1 MSDRVLLKT
10 SLIIPA
16 WNAESTIK
24 DCLLSAIK
32 ANLPP
37 NEIIVVDDV
46 STDTT
51 VNIITKLIKEHS
63 SINLVKLDKNV
74 GPAAARDH
82 GAKIASGDIIFFTD
96 SDTLVLENTFVNC
109 LNTMKEYKAEAVS
122 GIYHPEPINKGPA
135 QLYKALF
142 FYYQF
147 ARHKKPF
154 AYETFNGQI
163 AAIKKEVYIKTGGYN
178 KDILWGMDNEN
189 EEFGRRIIKNNKL
202 LLDPLFQVKHNFPGF
217 KKLTK
222 TYFYRVSTWM
232 FIFMEDLKFESGGP
246 AALDSGLAA
255 LSVPIFLLFFLL
267 SLIFSK
273 FFLIFLLI
281 FFLIWMFGYL
291 NFFSFVYKSKASFLL
306 SAIILNIW
314 FSTVISFG
322 ALWGVLKWINGHR
335 IKKNN

>member
-1 MSDRVLLKT
+1 MTKT

-16 WNAESTIK
+16 WNAELTIE
-24 DCLLSAIK
+24 DCLLSAVK
-32 ANLPP
+32 ANIAP

-51 VNIITKLIKEHS
+51 VAIVNKLVKEYSIIKLI
-63 SINLVKLDKNV
+63 KLDKNV
-74 GPAAARDH
+74 GPAAARDY
-82 GAKIASGDIIFFTD
+82 GVKVASGDIIFFTD
-96 SDTLVLENTFVNC
+96 SDTLILEDTFVNC
-109 LNTMKEYKAEAVS
+109 LNTMTEYKADAVS
-122 GIYHPEPINKGPA
+122 GIYHPEPINKGAA

-163 AAIKKEVYIKTGGYN
+163 GAIKKDVYIKTGGYN
-178 KDILWGMDNEN
+178 KEILWGMDNEN
-189 EEFGRRIIKNNKL
+189 EEFGRRIIKNNTL
-202 LLDPLFQVKHNFPGF
+202 LLDPIFQVKHNFPGF
-217 KKLTK
+217 RKLTK

-232 FIFMEDLKFESGGP
+232 FVFMEDLKFESGGP
-246 AALDSGLAA
+246 AAIDSGLAA
-255 LSVPIFLLFFLL
+255 VSVPLFIFFLLL
-267 SLIFSK
+267 SLIISK
-273 FFLIFLLI
+273 VFLI
-281 FFLIWMFGYL
+281 FFLLFIAIWLFGYIK
-291 NFFSFVYKSKASFLL
+291 FFAFVYKSKAAFLF

-322 ALWGVLKWINGHR
+322 ALWGVLKWVNGHR

>member
-1 MSDRVLLKT
+1 MPKT

-16 WNAESTIK
+16 WNAELTIE

-32 ANLPP
+32 ANRSP
-37 NEIIVVDDV
+37 NEIIVVDDL
-46 STDTT
+46 STDNT
-51 VNIITKLIKEHS
+51 VNIINRLEKEHS
-63 SINLVKLDKNV
+63 SIKLLKLDNNI

-82 GAKIASGDIIFFTD
+82 GVKFASGDIIFFTD
-96 SDTLVLENTFVNC
+96 SDTLILNNTFENC
-109 LNTMKEYKAEAVS
+109 LNTIEKYKVDAVS
-122 GIYHPEPINKGPA
+122 GIYHPKPINKGAA

-147 ARHKKPF
+147 ARHKEPF
-154 AYETFNGQI
+154 RYETFNGQI

-189 EEFGRRIIKNNKL
+189 EEFGRRIIKNNTL
-202 LLDPLFQVKHNFPGF
+202 LLDPAFQVKHNFPGF
-217 KKLTK
+217 TKLTK

-255 LSVPIFLLFFLL
+255 VSVPAFLFFFLL
-267 SLIFSK
+267 SIAFSK
-273 FFLIFLLI
+273 LFLIFLLI
-281 FFLIWMFGYL
+281 FLLIWLFGYIK
-291 NFFSFVYKSKASFLL
+291 FFVFVYNSKASFLF

-314 FSTVISFG
+314 FSIVISFG
-322 ALWGVLKWINGHR
+322 AFWGVIKWINGHR
-335 IKKNN
+335 IKK